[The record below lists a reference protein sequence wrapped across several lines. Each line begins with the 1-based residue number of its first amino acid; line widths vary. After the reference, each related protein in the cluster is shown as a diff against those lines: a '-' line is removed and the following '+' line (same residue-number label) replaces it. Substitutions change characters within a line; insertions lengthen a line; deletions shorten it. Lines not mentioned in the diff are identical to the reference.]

1 MRTPPSASSSA
12 SSLSVSSSVQ
22 SSSASG
28 ARWTWGRRLTC
39 RRSRRP
45 PRPGTFDHLIKTLIP
60 TSGCLLQSID
70 GSLKFAYLVS
80 IFRIDKTFGLH
91 HIQLFINVSI
101 EECCFDIHLPY
112 LIIIICSDC

>member
-1 MRTPPSASSSA
+1 MLSTYSTRNATEL
-12 SSLSVSSSVQ
+12 SLTFLVNTSFSISLYK
-22 SSSASG
+22 
-28 ARWTWGRRLTC
+28 TK
-39 RRSRRP
+39 
-45 PRPGTFDHLIKTLIP
+45 TFDYLIKTLIP

-70 GSLKFAYLVS
+70 GPLKFAYLVS